1 LIADELQQTDIF
13 ISAMI
18 KRKRWWSSEPE
29 PETKAWEE
37 HKHVLAAYLSDE
49 AWNDVGGAMR
59 SLHFAHHLS
68 AYALKVKQETFD
80 DEDAQ
85 LVAGLMATLQ
95 KGQASLQPYLR
106 QRRLLKPLR
115 VWPRITRPP
124 VLG

>member
-1 LIADELQQTDIF
+1 MIADELQQTDIF

-68 AYALKVKQETFD
+68 ITALAEQHETIGDTFARMLAD
-80 DEDAQ
+80 YVEAI
-85 LVAGLMATLQ
+85 Q
-95 KGQASLQPYLR
+95 KGRASLNPYLY
-106 QRRLLKPLR
+106 LLDPLR
-115 VWPRITRPP
+115 LRPRIPGPSILWMTR
-124 VLG
+124 